1 MIKPRGS
8 RKKLAKT
15 SRRRRRRIGQAPPR
29 GPEHRR
35 SLPVHPTGRQRR
47 ASVPGPPPTPAC
59 LSPVSGVH
67 YGACNVFTR
76 RVWRSFVENKG
87 HDQQCFPNLRIIDAK
102 PGLLQ
107 ASLKI
112 EPYNL
117 NRVGTAH
124 GGLIMSLTDTL
135 GSLAVATKG
144 QYITGIGKSLAYTRV
159 DFYNA
164 QGQLAAYGHHTKYV
178 GKSAGHQNDVKFSE
192 DGERVIE
199 GEDVD

>member
-1 MIKPRGS
+1 M
-8 RKKLAKT
+8 A
-15 SRRRRRRIGQAPPR
+15 
-29 GPEHRR
+29 
-35 SLPVHPTGRQRR
+35 
-47 ASVPGPPPTPAC
+47 AC
-59 LSPVSGVH
+59 LR
-67 YGACNVFTR
+67 FTR

-87 HDQQCFPNLRIIDAK
+87 HDQQCFPNLSILDAK
-102 PGLLQ
+102 PGLLK

-117 NRVGTAH
+117 NRVGTVH

-144 QYITGIGKSLAYTRV
+144 QYMTGVSVDIGTSFVKPAGRVGEELTATAVVTGIGKSLAYTRV

-164 QGQLAAYGHHTKYV
+164 KGQLAAYGHHTKYV
-178 GKSAGHQNDVKFSE
+178 GKSAGHENDVKFSE

-199 GEDVD
+199 GEDID